1 MDRKTRKVMT
11 MNKEFH
17 PRSDIARLYV
27 SRKNGRRGLI
37 GSENRVK
44 SEENSL
50 GWYVKN
56 NIEHY

>member
-1 MDRKTRKVMT
+1 MT

-27 SRKNGRRGLI
+27 SRKNGRIGLI
-37 GSENRVK
+37 ESENRVK
-44 SEENSL
+44 SEANSL

-56 NIEHY
+56 NIEPLLVAVRVS